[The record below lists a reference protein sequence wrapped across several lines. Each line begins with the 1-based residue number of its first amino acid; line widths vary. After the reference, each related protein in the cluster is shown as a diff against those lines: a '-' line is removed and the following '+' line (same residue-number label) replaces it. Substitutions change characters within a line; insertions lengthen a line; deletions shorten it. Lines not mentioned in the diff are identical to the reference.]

1 MKKLLLISL
10 LIGSLNF
17 DTDWFE
23 IFKADYFVN
32 SETGSDSNSGLYP
45 WDAWQTISKVN
56 STTFAAGDRIG
67 FNGTFSGTITVG
79 QSGTAGNPITFKGYG
94 DGATFT
100 GFTTVTGFT
109 KRSNT
114 SVYKKYI
121 PMSTAP
127 EIVTINGVQAA
138 MGRTPN
144 SNRYAP
150 AYADYYHI
158 DSENN
163 TTTITDS
170 ECNSATTNWTGA
182 ELVVRTYNGMNW
194 ARCPVTNHSSTTLTI
209 TNSIEIRQGWGYF
222 IQNDLRTLDQTG
234 EWYFNNT
241 TDTLYVYFSGNN
253 PDSYTVKISTNNTLI
268 DVNTRDYITVKN
280 LNFDG
285 ANQNAIE
292 TNSSSYAY
300 NLTIDNCDFLF
311 NNRCVY
317 ANSAPNLTVKNC
329 SMVNN
334 SFMAIYDHW
343 DAEGATISNN
353 VIDSTGLVIGVGQ
366 GEGSWYQG
374 ISLYCA
380 YGRDVYS
387 TANNVIE
394 NNTIKNSGY
403 MGITAGSDSARI
415 RNNFIDKYN
424 LRKSDGGAIYLG
436 TGELYLYEDVQIDGN
451 ICLHGTTSKQDMGL
465 PADSAMTAAYS
476 IYLDNNTNGGTRVT
490 DNTVAYTQG
499 AAIMVHMSE
508 DITITG
514 NKIFDCGIGVKFQ
527 QLAGVQYEP
536 SSIRTIDMQN
546 NVIVAKQPSQKLV
559 SARSLANDF
568 DQFGTINHNK
578 YAKPVDINPSFI
590 TMVNTWAE
598 TLRDSAG
605 WRTATT
611 WDANSTIAKYQVQN
625 EDSIRFYYNE
635 TNSPVTYL
643 LSDTLRDAEG
653 TAYNTSITLQP
664 YTSAVL
670 WNDDLPTY
678 TKYYVGTQTVG
689 GSAANST
696 LRTAMPITMT
706 ENGYI
711 TAIWMYTGGQAV
723 FRDTHVLL
731 GLYNQSAALPG
742 TRIAVAKVSEI
753 PTFAGWVRCPL
764 VTPVEVT
771 NGTTVWMG
779 WIFERST
786 QAYYTAATPGRAIT
800 TGTTWSEGMPSSFGS
815 STQASSKYSMYAEY
829 VRSTDWQTAY
839 IDWIENENY
848 WYLAKK

>member
-1 MKKLLLISL
+1 
-10 LIGSLNF
+10 
-17 DTDWFE
+17 
-23 IFKADYFVN
+23 
-32 SETGSDSNSGLYP
+32 
-45 WDAWQTISKVN
+45 
-56 STTFAAGDRIG
+56 
-67 FNGTFSGTITVG
+67 
-79 QSGTAGNPITFKGYG
+79 
-94 DGATFT
+94 
-100 GFTTVTGFT
+100 
-109 KRSNT
+109 
-114 SVYKKYI
+114 
-121 PMSTAP
+121 
-127 EIVTINGVQAA
+127 
-138 MGRTPN
+138 
-144 SNRYAP
+144 
-150 AYADYYHI
+150 
-158 DSENN
+158 
-163 TTTITDS
+163 
-170 ECNSATTNWTGA
+170 
-182 ELVVRTYNGMNW
+182 
-194 ARCPVTNHSSTTLTI
+194 
-209 TNSIEIRQGWGYF
+209 
-222 IQNDLRTLDQTG
+222 
-234 EWYFNNT
+234 
-241 TDTLYVYFSGNN
+241 
-253 PDSYTVKISTNNTLI
+253 
-268 DVNTRDYITVKN
+268 
-280 LNFDG
+280 
-285 ANQNAIE
+285 
-292 TNSSSYAY
+292 
-300 NLTIDNCDFLF
+300 
-311 NNRCVY
+311 
-317 ANSAPNLTVKNC
+317 
-329 SMVNN
+329 
-334 SFMAIYDHW
+334 MAIYNHW

-380 YGRDVYS
+380 YGRDTYS

-394 NNTIKNSGY
+394 NNRITNSGY
-403 MGITAGSDSARI
+403 IGITGGSDSARI

-436 TGELYLYEDVQIDGN
+436 TGESYLYEDVQIDGN

-465 PADSAMTAAYS
+465 PADSTMTAAYS

-499 AAIMVHMSE
+499 AGIMVHMSE

-514 NKIFDCGIGVKFQ
+514 NTVYDCNTGIKFQ
-527 QLAGVQYEP
+527 EQTGYSP

-546 NVIVAKQPSQKLV
+546 NIVVAKQPAQKLV
-559 SARSLANDF
+559 SARSLADDF
-568 DQFGTINHNK
+568 DQFGTIDNNI

-611 WDANSTIAKYQVQN
+611 WDANSIIAKYQVQN

-635 TNSPVTYL
+635 TNSPVTYQ

-664 YTSAVL
+664 YTGAVL

-689 GSAANST
+689 GSAASST
-696 LRTAMPITMT
+696 LRTAMPITMS
-706 ENGYI
+706 EDGYI

-786 QAYYTAATPGRAIT
+786 QVFYTAATPGRAIT

-829 VRSTDWQTAY
+829 VRSTDW
-839 IDWIENENY
+839 
-848 WYLAKK
+848 